1 MLTKT
6 DLSPIQKIVQTET
19 LKSIKEEV
27 PGIVERQARK
37 IIMEE
42 VPPIVETQARKIMK
56 EELKPIK
63 QDIAEI
69 RGDIKAI
76 VSFFDREYVALRRRV
91 ERIEDHLQLAPIPS

>member
-6 DLSPIQKIVQTET
+6 DLSQIQKIVQTET
-19 LKSIKEEV
+19 RKIIKEEV
-27 PGIVERQARK
+27 PAIVDKQTRQ
-37 IIMEE
+37 IVQQE